1 MNKPLFTIASGFRT
15 VTLGCRVNQYE
26 TESIEAGLRLA
37 GWEPAKTEQP
47 AALYIINTCTVT
59 AKAAMQ
65 SRQAVRHAI
74 RANPEAA
81 IIVTG
86 CCVQAEPDVF
96 SEIPGVHWIVGNT
109 DKHRIPDLLAEGPLI
124 PANPPQL
131 CRQRIRAMTCLPETA
146 LPAAKSRARPYLKI
160 QDGCDDFCSYCIVPH
175 TRGPSRSLPLETALS
190 SIRQMARQG
199 AKEVVLTGIH
209 TGRYGLDLTPQ
220 TSLCRLLRQIDA
232 EAAVERVRL
241 SSIEPGELTPE
252 IIQMAMENARICP
265 HFHIPLQSG
274 DAGILQKMKR
284 PYSPALFSELVMRIH
299 EKLPHAAIGVDVMA
313 GFPGEDEAAF
323 SNTYDLLARLPIT
336 YLHVFP
342 FSPRPPTPASRA
354 SGQVPAPVIKSRCAR
369 LRSLSRAK
377 RSEFYQRQIGSRTE
391 VILEDRRDRE
401 TGYLK
406 GISANYLTVLT
417 DAPDH
422 NKNTRISCR
431 LTGPVVDGGI
441 VGQQTV
447 AAE

>member
-1 MNKPLFTIASGFRT
+1 MSKPLAGASGYRT

-26 TESIEAGLRLA
+26 TESIEAELRHA
-37 GWEPAKTEQP
+37 GWQPAPTEQP
-47 AALYIINTCTVT
+47 AELYIINTCTVT

-74 RANPEAA
+74 RENPEAA
-81 IIVTG
+81 IVVTG
-86 CCVQAEPDVF
+86 CCVQAEPDTF
-96 SEIPGVHWIVGNT
+96 SEIPGVHWVIGNT
-109 DKHRIPDLLAEGPLI
+109 DKHRIAEIIAGNPLI
-124 PANPPQL
+124 PDNAPQ
-131 CRQRIRAMTCLPETA
+131 RRWQRIHGMSRLPETA
-146 LPAAKSRARPYLKI
+146 LPAAESRARPYLKI

-175 TRGPSRSLPLETALS
+175 TRGPSRSLRPETALA
-190 SIRQMARQG
+190 SIRGLARQG

-209 TGRYGLDLTPQ
+209 LGRYGMDLTPP
-220 TSLCRLLRQIDA
+220 TTLCRLLRQIDA
-232 EAAVERVRL
+232 EAAVDRVRL
-241 SSIEPGELTPE
+241 SSIEPGELSPE
-252 IIQMAMENARICP
+252 IIQMARENARICP

-284 PYSPALFSELVMRIH
+284 PYSPSLFSERVGAIH
-299 EKLPHAAIGVDVMA
+299 ENLPHAAIGVDVLA

-323 SNTYDLLARLPIT
+323 SNTLELLASLPIT

-354 SGQVPAPVIKSRCAR
+354 AGQVPPAVIKERCAR
-369 LRSLSRAK
+369 LRSLSREK
-377 RSEFYQRQIGSRTE
+377 RSEFYQRQAGSRAE

-431 LTGPVVDGGI
+431 LTGPVVAGGI
-441 VGQQTV
+441 MGQAIGPV
-447 AAE
+447 E

>member
-1 MNKPLFTIASGFRT
+1 MSKPCTGASGFRT

-26 TESIEAGLRLA
+26 TESIEAGLRFS
-37 GWEPAKTEQP
+37 GWEPAKTGQP

-74 RANPEAA
+74 RENPEAA
-81 IIVTG
+81 IVATG
-86 CCVQAEPDVF
+86 CYVQADPEVF
-96 SEIPGVHWIVGNT
+96 SEIPGVHWIIGNT
-109 DKHRIPDLLAEGPLI
+109 DKHRIAEIIADGPPIPDNA
-124 PANPPQL
+124 PQI
-131 CRQRIRAMTCLPETA
+131 CRQRIRGMTRLPETA
-146 LPAAKSRARPYLKI
+146 LPAAGSRARPYLKI

-175 TRGPSRSLPLETALS
+175 TRGPSRSLPPETALS
-190 SIRQMARQG
+190 SIRQLARQG

-209 TGRYGLDLTPQ
+209 LGRYGMDLTPQ

-232 EAAVERVRL
+232 EAAVHRVRL

-252 IIQMAMENARICP
+252 IIQMAGENARICP

-284 PYSPALFSELVMRIH
+284 PYSPSLFSELVRRIH
-299 EKLPHAAIGVDVMA
+299 ENLPHAAVGVDVMA
-313 GFPGEDEAAF
+313 GFPGEDETAF
-323 SNTYDLLARLPIT
+323 SNTYNLLASLPIT

-354 SGQVPAPVIKSRCAR
+354 AGQVPAPVVKERCAR
-369 LRSLSRAK
+369 LRSLSRTK
-377 RSEFYQRQIGSRTE
+377 RSEFNQRQIGSQTE
-391 VILEDRRDRE
+391 VILEDRRDKE

-406 GISANYLTVLT
+406 GMSANYLTVLT

-431 LTGPVVDGGI
+431 LTGPMLAGGI
-441 VGQQTV
+441 VGQQT
-447 AAE
+447 APAE